1 MIRKGVLSLLLF
13 WAGIVLCLAQA
24 VVSPKDGSLWLG
36 TSSEGLYRIGRN
48 GKILQYTVEGGQIT
62 SNEQHSLV
70 MTSSGILYYLGADG
84 KLGYYSSVKGFSTY
98 EDFPVDALTLSA
110 DSTNV
115 YVLSKN
121 VLYNVAS
128 EGSSPTRIVEFSEP
142 VSQLYS
148 APDGAL
154 WILGKTGSF
163 RLNADGELA
172 SMEQATSLSN
182 VSELIPFEFETIK
195 KIEASSD
202 TKRSFFWL
210 WALLFF
216 LIGLIIGIVIKT
228 WDKKP
233 KKLATY
239 PVVSTPDITASEKPS
254 TDVSQKQSIEFSKPL
269 VGQFTEATEIQE
281 TTIIAETQE
290 EQEKQE
296 VPETSVV
303 SETQEMPFVS
313 ETQEVPETPIAA
325 QAVVA
330 VTPENPVKEVP
341 EPAAKAHNKSVQKKV
356 NIGKQATQ
364 KPESSQ
370 LESALLSSEFGHQV
384 YELVSAHLTD
394 PSYGVEEVASD
405 LGITRIHVN
414 RKLKAQ
420 TGYSPSAV
428 FKFIRMNLAA
438 KYLVEGKLSMAEI
451 AQRCGFSSASYF
463 STAFK
468 DYYSVTPSE
477 YIASQSSD
485 GVLEFD

>member
-1 MIRKGVLSLLLF
+1 M
-13 WAGIVLCLAQA
+13 
-24 VVSPKDGSLWLG
+24 
-36 TSSEGLYRIGRN
+36 
-48 GKILQYTVEGGQIT
+48 
-62 SNEQHSLV
+62 
-70 MTSSGILYYLGADG
+70 
-84 KLGYYSSVKGFSTY
+84 
-98 EDFPVDALTLSA
+98 SA

-163 RLNADGELA
+163 HLNADGELA

-296 VPETSVV
+296 VRT
-303 SETQEMPFVS
+303 

-330 VTPENPVKEVP
+330 VTPEKPVKEVP

>member
-48 GKILQYTVEGGQIT
+48 GKILHYTVESGQIT

-128 EGSSPTRIVEFSEP
+128 EGSSPTRIVEFSAP

-195 KIEASSD
+195 KKEASSD

-228 WDKKP
+228 WGKKP
-233 KKLATY
+233 K
-239 PVVSTPDITASEKPS
+239 TPEITASEKPS

-290 EQEKQE
+290 GQEKQG
-296 VPETSVV
+296 VRT
-303 SETQEMPFVS
+303 

-370 LESALLSSEFGHQV
+370 LESALLSSEFGQQV